1 MRKIVNSCVVRRPF
15 RLLTAL
21 RFTVHAQRTT
31 DQPCPFRVAL
41 VTVRRMSESTVTTCY
56 RHPDRETRLACSNC
70 GRPICVEC
78 SHDASVGQKCPE
90 CSAPEGRARVIQ
102 ARQVVARR
110 PTAQTAPVSFALM
123 GLTVAVF
130 VAGFLSPEIDQWL
143 FENLALVNFLV
154 ADGEWY
160 RIFTAAL
167 LHGGI
172 MHIFFNMYAL
182 YLFGPR
188 LEQQVGSTAFAALY
202 VASAGVGSAVSYLLG
217 PPLQVSVGA
226 SGAIFGLFG
235 AWLFVAW
242 KMRATPGGRS
252 MFNQLFVLL
261 AINLALPVLVP
272 GIDWRAHMGGLLAGI
287 GIAWLW
293 SLFAVGR
300 PNARTIRT
308 VIAAAVVVGAIAA
321 TIAL

>member
-1 MRKIVNSCVVRRPF
+1 
-15 RLLTAL
+15 
-21 RFTVHAQRTT
+21 
-31 DQPCPFRVAL
+31 
-41 VTVRRMSESTVTTCY
+41 MSESTVTTCY
-56 RHPDRETRLACSNC
+56 RHPDRETRLACTNC

-78 SHDASVGQKCPE
+78 SHDASMGQRCPE
-90 CSAPEGRARVIQ
+90 CSAPDGRARVVY
-102 ARQVVARR
+102 ARQTIGR
-110 PTAQTAPVSFALM
+110 PTAQTSPVSFAIM
-123 GLTVAVF
+123 GITVAIF
-130 VAGFLSPEIDQWL
+130 VAGFLSPEIDRWL
-143 FENLALVNFLV
+143 LENLALVNFLV

-167 LHGGI
+167 LHGGL
-172 MHIFFNMYAL
+172 MHVFFNMYAL

-188 LEQQVGSTAFAALY
+188 LEQQVGSAAFAALY
-202 VASAGVGSAVSYLLG
+202 VASAGVGSAVSYLFG

-242 KMRATPGGRS
+242 RMRTTPGGRA

-261 AINLALPVLVP
+261 AINLALPLLVR
-272 GIDWRAHMGGLLAGI
+272 GIDWRAHVGGLLAGI

-293 SLFAVGR
+293 SQLAVGR

-308 VIAAAVVVGAIAA
+308 IIATAVALAAIVA